1 MGPEI
6 GTISRARELNVPI
19 MMTAHDTYTT
29 GHIVDGL
36 IGTVT
41 ADNKEKLTIVENI
54 VGAALDLDSI
64 LK

>member
-1 MGPEI
+1 MSPELGI
-6 GTISRARELNVPI
+6 IARARELGVPI

-41 ADNKEKLTIVENI
+41 ADNKEKLAIVENI
-54 VGAALDLDSI
+54 VGAALDLDAI